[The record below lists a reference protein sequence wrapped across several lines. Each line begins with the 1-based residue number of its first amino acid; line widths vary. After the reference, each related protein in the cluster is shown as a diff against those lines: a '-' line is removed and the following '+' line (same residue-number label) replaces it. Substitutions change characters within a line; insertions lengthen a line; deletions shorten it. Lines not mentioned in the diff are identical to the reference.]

1 MSGTLVNKNWRNI
14 MGMKNIQKA
23 CQSLEE
29 HCENCRKSPMFYES
43 TCEYCI
49 FTVLRKVLERE
60 LKSCRSLIYGIDF
73 DGTIV
78 EEKFPVVG
86 KPKMEVIDFIR
97 RLKRA
102 GHRWILITM
111 REEKYLDDALSFLA
125 MYDILPD
132 GVNDNLPDRVEMWGN
147 NPRKVYADIY
157 IDDHN
162 AGGIMLPE
170 IPERSL

>member
-1 MSGTLVNKNWRNI
+1 
-14 MGMKNIQKA
+14 
-23 CQSLEE
+23 
-29 HCENCRKSPMFYES
+29 MFYES
-43 TCEYCI
+43 TCENCT
-49 FTVLRKVLERE
+49 FTALRKVLEKEINRT
-60 LKSCRSLIYGIDF
+60 RQFIYGIDF

-78 EEKFPVVG
+78 EEKYPAVG
-86 KPKMEVIDFIR
+86 KAKTEVVDFIR

-111 REEKYLDDALSFLA
+111 REGESLDEALEFLA
-125 MYDILPD
+125 INDILPD

-170 IPERSL
+170 IPKRTL